1 MKKPKHETIM
11 KWMESANYKERF
23 KAEYYQL
30 VERREKLTAMID
42 KYKAGTLEFTPD
54 CPLELLIRQ
63 KAAMTA
69 YKHVLEKRAEIEKIK
84 L

>member
-11 KWMESANYKERF
+11 KWTESTNYKERF

-30 VERREKLTAMID
+30 VERREKLAAMID
-42 KYKAGTLEFTPD
+42 KYKAGTLYFTPD
-54 CPLELLIRQ
+54 CPIELLIRQ
-63 KAAMTA
+63 KVAMTA